1 MYSFELVSGLGV
13 VFALASIVTFA
24 WKVIRKPRTPLPEE
38 DAGLRQDK
46 EAAIAEAVRWL
57 RLTSGRSRK

>member
-1 MYSFELVSGLGV
+1 VYGFELFLALGV
-13 VFALASIVTFA
+13 LLTLPLVTLA
-24 WKVIRKPRTPLPEE
+24 WKVTRQPSTRLLEE

-57 RLTSGRSRK
+57 RLTSGRSR